1 MFKKL
6 LVVAVV
12 TVLSATGT
20 AHAQHQVGNLTN
32 QYGMPIG
39 SLHSRLNG
47 GYSVRDQFGFDQA
60 TLQPRSFGGYSIND
74 NFGFQRGSLRE
85 QPLGRY
91 SINDNFGFQRGYAQP
106 RSSGYQ
112 IHWGW

>member
-1 MFKKL
+1 MFKKIFA
-6 LVVAVV
+6 VAVV
-12 TVLSATGT
+12 TVLSAVGT
-20 AHAQHQVGNLTN
+20 AQAQHRVGNLTN
-32 QYGMPIG
+32 EYGMPIG
-39 SLHSRLNG
+39 SLHSRSNG
-47 GYSVRDQFGFDQA
+47 GYSVRDQFGFDRA

-91 SINDNFGFQRGYAQP
+91 SINDNYGLQRGYAQP